1 MTSAAD
7 MLVAAGL
14 PPVTGPAEQA
24 DLLVAIAHRAVVDRS
39 RFGKRY
45 WDALQERVRAGTY
58 VGLSLRAW
66 WRRVC
71 QDMGI
76 EAPWPDDQH
85 TLLSILDGGQDA
97 EVLRVLRE
105 ETATVVL
112 RVRLAAQA
120 EKDARANPPSSLSS
134 VVEPVRLDGEQE
146 LF

>member
-1 MTSAAD
+1 MTSALAMLAAAD
-7 MLVAAGL
+7 L
-14 PPVTGPAEQA
+14 PPVTGAAEQA

-58 VGLSLRAW
+58 MGLSLRAW

-76 EAPWPDDQH
+76 DGAWPDDQH
-85 TLLSILDGGQDA
+85 TLLSILDGGLDA

-120 EKDARANPPSSLSS
+120 EKGTRGNPSSPSP